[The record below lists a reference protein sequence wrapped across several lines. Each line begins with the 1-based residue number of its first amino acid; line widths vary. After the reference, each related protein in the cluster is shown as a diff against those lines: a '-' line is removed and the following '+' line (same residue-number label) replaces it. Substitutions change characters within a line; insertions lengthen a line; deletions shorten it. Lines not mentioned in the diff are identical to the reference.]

1 MSSDQV
7 DRLDTLADI
16 AAEIRAY
23 GAQPP
28 PRLMWLEI
36 ADRIEAAWK
45 REREILIREEVSDNY
60 HPNDWRVY
68 VIEDKAGYFCGFTN
82 KGAPGDVPMFC
93 VSLDGA
99 EKFDAFRD
107 LCAREKAVAIRNRY
121 VPNAKVWAYKRHE
134 IFPEQYRKGDTNVK
148 QNT

>member
-1 MSSDQV
+1 MIC
-7 DRLDTLADI
+7 TDI
-16 AAEIRAY
+16 
-23 GAQPP
+23 
-28 PRLMWLEI
+28 
-36 ADRIEAAWK
+36 
-45 REREILIREEVSDNY
+45 IREEVGGNY

-107 LCAREKAVAIRNRY
+107 LCAREKALAIRDHY

>member
-1 MSSDQV
+1 MESLSDIV
-7 DRLDTLADI
+7 
-16 AAEIRAY
+16 
-23 GAQPP
+23 
-28 PRLMWLEI
+28 
-36 ADRIEAAWK
+36 AAWK

-99 EKFDAFRD
+99 KKFDAFRD